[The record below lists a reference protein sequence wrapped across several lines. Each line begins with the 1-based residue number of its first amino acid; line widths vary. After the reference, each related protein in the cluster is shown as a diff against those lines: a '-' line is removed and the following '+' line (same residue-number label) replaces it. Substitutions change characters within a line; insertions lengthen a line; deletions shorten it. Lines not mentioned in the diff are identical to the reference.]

1 MSATAEYTPKIL
13 VLTTIMCS
21 YPGVDNAG
29 QQHLEYPPNSYVMR
43 VPSPVI
49 FPEDFYINSFRKG
62 IDGIIIMSCG
72 EECPYSGAFHRLSL
86 RVNKVMKRMKEEYGL
101 EPNAKTRPKEEHAKD
116 PKRLKLTA
124 ICTVCAKHVVKEI
137 KGMDE
142 YLRSLEPAKAILS
155 KSPSATSVEAN
166 G

>member
-1 MSATAEYTPKIL
+1 MSTAAEYTPKIL

-49 FPEDFYINSFRKG
+49 FPEEFYFDSFRKG

-72 EECPYSGAFHRLSL
+72 EECPYSGAFKRLSL
-86 RVNKVMKRMKEEYGL
+86 RVNKVMKRMKQEYGL
-101 EPNAKTRPKEEHAKD
+101 E

-142 YLRSLEPAKAILS
+142 YLRSLQPAKEILNS
-155 KSPSATSVEAN
+155 STPSTATVEAN

>member
-1 MSATAEYTPKIL
+1 MSSAAEYTPKIL

-29 QQHLEYPPNSYVMR
+29 QQHLEYPPNSYVLR

-49 FPEDFYINSFRKG
+49 FPEDFYIRAFRKG

-72 EECPYSGAFHRLSL
+72 EECPYSGAFKRLAL
-86 RVNKVMKRMKEEYGL
+86 RVNKVMKRMKEEFGL
-101 EPNAKTRPKEEHAKD
+101 ESR
-116 PKRLKLTA
+116 RLKLTA
-124 ICTVCAKHVVKEI
+124 VCTVCAKHVVKEI
-137 KGMDE
+137 TEMDE
-142 YLRSLEPAKAILS
+142 FLRGVPPAKEFF
-155 KSPSATSVEAN
+155 KQQPPSATLEAT

>member
-1 MSATAEYTPKIL
+1 MTADYTPKIL
-13 VLTTIMCS
+13 VITTIMCS

-49 FPEDFYINSFRKG
+49 FPEDFYIRSFQKG

-72 EECPYSGAFHRLSL
+72 EECPYSGAFKRLGN
-86 RVNKVMKRMKEEYGL
+86 RINRVMKRMKNEFGL
-101 EPNAKTRPKEEHAKD
+101 EPN
-116 PKRLKLTA
+116 RLKLTA

-137 KGMDE
+137 TEMDE
-142 YLRSLEPAKAILS
+142 YLRTLTPAKELLNKIAE
-155 KSPSATSVEAN
+155 KTPAEV
-166 G
+166 

>member
-1 MSATAEYTPKIL
+1 MAVPAEFTPKIL
-13 VLTTIMCS
+13 VITTIMCS

-29 QQHLEYPPNSYVMR
+29 QQHLEYPPNSYVIQ

-49 FPEDFYINSFRKG
+49 FPEEFYLRSFQKG

-72 EECPYSGAFHRLSL
+72 EECPYSGSFKRLSL
-86 RVNKVMKRMKEEYGL
+86 RVNKVMKRMKEEYEL
-101 EPNAKTRPKEEHAKD
+101 E

-137 KGMDE
+137 TEMDE
-142 YLRSLEPAKAILS
+142 YLRTIQSAKEIMDKRQEAL
-155 KSPSATSVEAN
+155 PVDATT
-166 G
+166 

>member
-1 MSATAEYTPKIL
+1 MSAPSEFTPKIL
-13 VLTTIMCS
+13 VITTIMCS

-29 QQHLEYPPNSYVMR
+29 QQHLEYPPNSYVLR

-49 FPEDFYINSFRKG
+49 FPEDFYIRSFRKG

-72 EECPYSGAFHRLSL
+72 EECPYSGAFKRLGL
-86 RVNKVMKRMKEEYGL
+86 RINKVMKRMKNEFGL
-101 EPNAKTRPKEEHAKD
+101 ESR
-116 PKRLKLTA
+116 RLKLTA

-137 KGMDE
+137 TEMDE
-142 YLRSLEPAKAILS
+142 YLRTIQPAKEILR
-155 KSPSATSVEAN
+155 KPSTVTVGETF

>member
-1 MSATAEYTPKIL
+1 MTADYTPKIL
-13 VLTTIMCS
+13 VITTIMCS

-49 FPEDFYINSFRKG
+49 FPEDFYFRSFQKG

-72 EECPYSGAFHRLSL
+72 EECPYSGAFKRLGN
-86 RVNKVMKRMKEEYGL
+86 RVNRVMKRMKNEFGL
-101 EPNAKTRPKEEHAKD
+101 EPN
-116 PKRLKLTA
+116 RLKLTA

-137 KGMDE
+137 TEMDE
-142 YLRSLEPAKAILS
+142 YLRTLTPAKELLS
-155 KSPSATSVEAN
+155 KVAEKAPVEV
-166 G
+166 

>member
-1 MSATAEYTPKIL
+1 MATTAEYTPKIL

-72 EECPYSGAFHRLSL
+72 EECPYSGAFKRLSL
-86 RVNKVMKRMKEEYGL
+86 RVNKVMKRMKQEYGL
-101 EPNAKTRPKEEHAKD
+101 ES
-116 PKRLKLTA
+116 KRLKLTA

-137 KGMDE
+137 KEMDE
-142 YLRSLEPAKAILS
+142 YLRSLEPAKEILS
-155 KSPSATSVEAN
+155 KPPTAISAETN

>member
-1 MSATAEYTPKIL
+1 MAVPAEFTPKIL
-13 VLTTIMCS
+13 VITTIMCS

-29 QQHLEYPPNSYVMR
+29 QQHLEYPPNSYVIQ

-49 FPEDFYINSFRKG
+49 FPEEFYLRSFQKG

-72 EECPYSGAFHRLSL
+72 EECPYSGAFKRLSL
-86 RVNKVMKRMKEEYGL
+86 RVNKVMKRMKEEYEL
-101 EPNAKTRPKEEHAKD
+101 E

-137 KGMDE
+137 TEMDE
-142 YLRSLEPAKAILS
+142 YLRTIQSAKEIMDKRQEAL
-155 KSPSATSVEAN
+155 PVDATT
-166 G
+166 

>member
-1 MSATAEYTPKIL
+1 MTADYTPKIL
-13 VLTTIMCS
+13 VITTIMCS

-49 FPEDFYINSFRKG
+49 FPEDFYIRSFQKG

-72 EECPYSGAFHRLSL
+72 EECPYSGAFKRLGN
-86 RVNKVMKRMKEEYGL
+86 RINRVMKRMKNEFGL
-101 EPNAKTRPKEEHAKD
+101 EPN
-116 PKRLKLTA
+116 RLKLTA

-137 KGMDE
+137 TEMDE
-142 YLRSLEPAKAILS
+142 YLRTLTPAKELLS
-155 KSPSATSVEAN
+155 KIAEKTPAEV
-166 G
+166 